1 MLVPMAP
8 ASFMGLSTSL
18 LSSLL
23 TLKMLERVR
32 RSHMAVYTW
41 LCAAA
46 VVQMTLYCPLALKF
60 LWYHMLIRIHHKE
73 TPKHT

>member
-1 MLVPMAP
+1 MVMSVPMAP

-32 RSHMAVYTW
+32 CSHVAVYTW
-41 LCAAA
+41 QYAAA
-46 VVQMTLYCPLALKF
+46 VVEMTLYCPLALKF
-60 LWYHMLIRIHHKE
+60 LVHHMLIRI
-73 TPKHT
+73 T